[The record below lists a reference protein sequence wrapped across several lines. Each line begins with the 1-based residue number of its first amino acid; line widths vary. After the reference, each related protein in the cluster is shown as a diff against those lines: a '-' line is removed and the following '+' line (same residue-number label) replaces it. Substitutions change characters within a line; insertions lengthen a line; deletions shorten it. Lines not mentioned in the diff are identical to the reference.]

1 MLDTAFWGCMLE
13 HRIFLGSKGS
23 VLFDRLQRS
32 HRRGCGH
39 MAYEGKMDYNYQ
51 LKIING
57 MAVEPNTDVRID
69 CPFCFHGNTFTLKNI
84 DGKIMWNCFYASC
97 NAKGIISK
105 EMSPEELKN
114 FLNGTIKELSAKN
127 KVQLENKIKWNVPNY
142 FTSVHSDN
150 RALNYVKKNNC
161 FNAMQKGLAKI
172 MYDPKQD
179 RVVFLIK
186 EQNKVVGA
194 IGRAI
199 TSATYPKW
207 FIYGKKSNPFICGN
221 HREAVLV
228 EDCASACAVSNVITG
243 IALLGTSLSEEYIP
257 YLKKYNRI
265 LVALDRDATIKA
277 FDIANRCAILLND
290 VRVIILEDDLKY
302 YDEDK
307 IQEILK

>member
-257 YLKKYNRI
+257 YLKKI
-265 LVALDRDATIKA
+265 
-277 FDIANRCAILLND
+277 
-290 VRVIILEDDLKY
+290 
-302 YDEDK
+302 
-307 IQEILK
+307 